1 MSEFFDVIDSG
12 ATPLRQV
19 VLSVV
24 SAYLMSHAIAALYAW
39 TRRGQEQSPNFV
51 KALVIGGIVGAMIM
65 LAIGNSLA
73 RGVGIVGALALI
85 RFRTNLRD
93 PLDMVFI
100 FAAFAAGIAAGAG
113 NIETGFV
120 GTAIFLVVVLVM
132 HISSGGSSG
141 VEADLRVRIMGD
153 GIDAEAAIRAIL
165 REQTNGF
172 AVLKRR
178 SVGTKDKPKNGDK
191 APAVS
196 CDVVV
201 HPAPEPTGD
210 QTPKPREKEKEK
222 GKKNDDGAEGG
233 VEKEK
238 EKEKE
243 KDKLEQR
250 LMYRV
255 VLHHTDDEGA
265 LGRALAHVPGVVEVA
280 LSLDSATPGSTA
292 GGDDD

>member
-19 VLSVV
+19 VLSIL
-24 SAYLMSHAIAALYAW
+24 SAYLMSQAIAALYAW

-51 KALVIGGIVGAMIM
+51 KALVIG
-65 LAIGNSLA
+65 
-73 RGVGIVGALALI
+73 GIVGALALI

-120 GTAIFLVVVLVM
+120 GTAIFLVVVFVM

-141 VEADLRVRIMGD
+141 VEADLRLRIMGD
-153 GIDAEAAIRAIL
+153 GVDAEAAIRTIL
-165 REQTNGF
+165 RDQTNGF
-172 AVLKRR
+172 ALLKRR
-178 SVGTKDKPKNGDK
+178 SVGSKEK
-191 APAVS
+191 ARPHN
-196 CDVVV
+196 DVVV
-201 HPAPEPTGD
+201 KPAPD
-210 QTPKPREKEKEK
+210 KEKEQEKEREEEK
-222 GKKNDDGAEGG
+222 GQEE
-233 VEKEK
+233 EKEK
-238 EKEKE
+238 EKEKNKKKNEDGTGEKE
-243 KDKLEQR
+243 KDKHEQR

-255 VLHHTDDEGA
+255 MLHHTDDESA
-265 LGRALAHVPGVVEVA
+265 LTRALAHVPSVVEVA
-280 LSLDSATPGSTA
+280 LSLDSATPGSAA

>member
-19 VLSVV
+19 VLSVL
-24 SAYLMSHAIAALYAW
+24 SAYLMSQAIAALYAW

-120 GTAIFLVVVLVM
+120 GTAIFLVVVFVM

-141 VEADLRVRIMGD
+141 VEADLRLRIMGD
-153 GIDAEAAIRAIL
+153 GVDAEAAIRTIL
-165 REQTNGF
+165 RDQTNGF
-172 AVLKRR
+172 ALLKRR
-178 SVGTKDKPKNGDK
+178 SVGSKEK
-191 APAVS
+191 ARPHN
-196 CDVVV
+196 DVVV
-201 HPAPEPTGD
+201 KPAPD
-210 QTPKPREKEKEK
+210 KEKEQEKEREEEK
-222 GKKNDDGAEGG
+222 GQEE
-233 VEKEK
+233 EKEK
-238 EKEKE
+238 EKEKNKKKNEDGTGEKE
-243 KDKLEQR
+243 KDKHEQR

-255 VLHHTDDEGA
+255 MLHHTDDESA
-265 LGRALAHVPGVVEVA
+265 LTRALAHVPSVVEVA
-280 LSLDSATPGSTA
+280 LSLDSATPGSAA